1 MSSSVAPLF
10 PKTSVFIPAYWENA
24 RSEILTQE
32 EADARYLKFPVGQ
45 GTESIPN
52 LIVSGQTTL
61 GITSASTLTA
71 STQVKINTDSNYALN
86 IGAGTTTSTGNM
98 LLQVGSINR
107 FTTDPNNKDI
117 SICSYNESGAG
128 NQRGEV
134 VVSSGTN
141 STSSQALMN
150 AFSRDNYNSSFCY
163 CKETITDFQL
173 FRTDG
178 EVDSY
183 SGFRNFLNASQ
194 YTTAMMYALNASVG
208 YVGIRIP
215 QGENN
220 IQMFINS
227 NPLATTNIASF
238 STGTST
244 FYSPVQ
250 FNATNTPCG
259 VVEKSTINGT
269 TTGTTGLSSTSSFLT
284 TINTPSAPGRTFTLP
299 NPSGLIAGQ
308 WFGFCNKSTA
318 NTIQV
323 QYPAGTTIYTIPVSP
338 TGGAGSVAKFAVDSA
353 LTAYFR
359 CG

>member
-52 LIVSGQTTL
+52 LIVSGTSTL

-71 STQVKINTDSNYALN
+71 STQVNINTDSNYALN

-98 LLQVGSINR
+98 LLQIGSINR

-117 SICSYNESGAG
+117 SICSYNNSGAG

-150 AFSRDNYNSSFCY
+150 AFSRDNYNTSLCY

-194 YTTAMMYALNASVG
+194 YATAMMYSIDAGVG
-208 YVGIRIP
+208 YCAIRIP
-215 QGENN
+215 QGENS
-220 IQMFINS
+220 IQMFLNS

-238 STGTST
+238 STSNNI
-244 FYSPVQ
+244 FYSPIQ
-250 FNATNTPCG
+250 FNSTNAPCG
-259 VVEKSTINGT
+259 VVEKSTILT
-269 TTGTTGLSSTSSFLT
+269 ASTTGNYTMTSANSYLT
-284 TINTPSAPGRTFTLP
+284 TINTPTANRNFILP
-299 NPSGLIAGQ
+299 APSGLITGQ
-308 WFGFCNKSTA
+308 WFGICNKSTSF
-318 NTIQV
+318 TIAV
-323 QYPAGTTIYTIPVSP
+323 QYPSGTTIFTIPVASNA
-338 TGGAGSVAKFAVDSA
+338 GGGSSARFAVDSA